1 MSHKFGG
8 IWTLIKL
15 DALKRYLEAF
25 NIALQGKPKPE
36 YPFRRIYIDAFAGT
50 GECDIKLNSNIV
62 NAEGSVQ
69 IALQIEPPFD
79 DYYFIEQ
86 KKTHI
91 DVLNNL
97 TDQYEGKNIK
107 IYQGDGNQ
115 KLYEIITSIN
125 WKSSRAVLFLD
136 PYGMSVEWNTLEYI
150 SKTQSIDIWYLF
162 PISAV
167 YRQAAHDYNK
177 IDDNKR
183 KALTRLFGTTEWF
196 NEFYKAKPQR
206 DLFNNN
212 EDSFHRIS
220 NNSDILLFMEK
231 RLKSI
236 FPVVLKPIVLSN
248 AGVPLFALYFCSS
261 NPSPKAISLTKRIAG
276 YLISMNNEGKLLTE
290 LEEKIAQ
297 EIAKDYE
304 SLF

>member
-1 MSHKFGG
+1 MSHTFGG

-15 DALKRYLEAF
+15 DALGRYLEAF

-36 YPFRRIYIDAFAGT
+36 YSFKRIYIDAFAGT
-50 GECDIKLNSNIV
+50 GECDVRINSSII

-69 IALQIEPPFD
+69 IALQTKPSFD
-79 DYYFIEQ
+79 EYYFIEQ
-86 KKTHI
+86 KKTH
-91 DVLNNL
+91 VAALNDL
-97 TDQYEGKNIK
+97 ATQYKEKNIN
-107 IYQGDGNQ
+107 ILQGDGNQ
-115 KLYEIITSIN
+115 KLYEVISSIN

-136 PYGMSVEWNTLEYI
+136 PYGMSVEWTTLEYI
-150 SKTQSIDIWYLF
+150 SKTEAIDVWYLF

-177 IDDNKR
+177 IDDNKK
-183 KALTRLFGTTEWF
+183 KALTRLFGTEDWF
-196 NEFYKAKPQR
+196 NEFYKAKPQI
-206 DLFNNN
+206 DLFYSEGSFHRVSNNN
-212 EDSFHRIS
+212 EM
-220 NNSDILLFMEK
+220 LLFMEK

-248 AGVPLFALYFCSS
+248 TGIPLFALFFCSS
-261 NPSPKAISLTKRIAG
+261 NPSPKAINLTKRIAG
-276 YLISMNNEGKLLTE
+276 HLISINNEGKLLTE

-297 EIAKDYE
+297 EIAEEYE